1 MEEDKEF
8 QNHSLKKIIEILKKS
23 LSYSTLLMS
32 KKEISNYI
40 QSKQLVATSHVII

>member
-8 QNHSLKKIIEILKKS
+8 QNNSLKNIINILKKS

-40 QSKQLVATSHVII
+40 ESKLVATSQVAI